1 MNVNIICKHKFLTTC
16 TKKNN
21 WLEMSKCMVF
31 VFVKVN
37 LQDYDKTPK
46 PVCAQTLKMVTGMFP
61 PLKQQP
67 KRFPITVARLHFTA
81 SLRLTAYIA
90 KLLCAHCSIHPS
102 KVRHFFYWN
111 IFLLILWQK
120 SCHTGFTQILVDFS
134 SQHNKICS
142 GYMFVRKV
150 LRPKCSIPWMS

>member
-1 MNVNIICKHKFLTTC
+1 MNVNIICKHKFLSTC
-16 TKKNN
+16 TMKNN
-21 WLEMSKCMVF
+21 WLETSKCIVF

-81 SLRLTAYIA
+81 SLRLTCLHRQTIMC
-90 KLLCAHCSIHPS
+90 KLFHSSS
-102 KVRHFFYWN
+102 KGTTFFYRN
-111 IFLLILWQK
+111 IFPLILSQK
-120 SCHTGFTQILVDFS
+120 SSHPDFTQILEDFS
-134 SQHNKICS
+134 SQHNQNLL
-142 GYMFVRKV
+142 GVHV
-150 LRPKCSIPWMS
+150 PA